1 MADENFA
8 AFEARAAEAE
18 ARLAALESGGGG
30 AGSVELL
37 QALRGVRAELGAAR
51 WSQQALEARAA
62 AAEAQAAALRS
73 ENEKLRY
80 RVTHLVRN
88 LREARCGCVGAPFR
102 HSRVRLPRRMLLAR
116 RHPSRRWRALRPRR
130 SPMSTPQRWRR
141 VEEGEQRRKLNKRC
155 AGAGAAG
162 TRVRTES
169 PDLSTD
175 RLRIDRSSIDHRGD
189 E

>member
-1 MADENFA
+1 MANENLA

-18 ARLAALESGGGG
+18 ARLTALESGSGG

-88 LREARCGCVGAPFR
+88 LREARRLRGLPFR
-102 HSRVRLPRRMLLAR
+102 LSRARLPRRMPLAR

-130 SPMSTPQRWRR
+130 LPMSTPQRWRR
-141 VEEGEQRRKLNKRC
+141 VEEGEQRQNLRS
-155 AGAGAAG
+155 GAAAA
-162 TRVRTES
+162 RAPPAEPDES
-169 PDLSTD
+169 HD
-175 RLRIDRSSIDHRGD
+175 R
-189 E
+189 